1 MQLKFPVIGLMSGT
15 SMDGI
20 NASLSYTNGSSI
32 KRTNHN
38 LIYKYKKDT
47 KETLISAINNLNNFS
62 SIKLKELSDQITLDH
77 ASALKVIIKNSGVQ
91 PKLIG
96 FHGQTIFHDPTNYKS
111 LQLGNPKLLS
121 SLVPVVWGN
130 VDGIR

>member
-20 NASLSYTNGSSI
+20 NASLIYNGSSI

-38 LIYKYKKDT
+38 IIYKYKKDT

-62 SIKLKELSDQITLDH
+62 SIKLKELSI
-77 ASALKVIIKNSGVQ
+77 
-91 PKLIG
+91 
-96 FHGQTIFHDPTNYKS
+96 
-111 LQLGNPKLLS
+111 
-121 SLVPVVWGN
+121 
-130 VDGIR
+130 